1 MPRAQRTLLSYHGR
15 ERLRRKK
22 RRKRTNEEA
31 ETRSALSPFLLS
43 SRGQAKSGATF
54 FIFLIFPFFFISLS
68 RPPSLCVAGHRLRG
82 SSHFCC
88 SSRRSCPRRH
98 ASPTRSLRRWYVRE
112 ERRGRERGRE
122 DIVRGVHFC
131 EGRARGF
138 APCAFKN
145 LKTKT
150 TPPPK
155 TNKQTPNQN
164 KNSRQRG
171 PLLTSSPRPL
181 RRARSRPG
189 ISLPRSPT
197 GETRTEPEPPS
208 LPEAAPAGRGRGRAR
223 PSATTARRG
232 PPPRPLPPP
241 RTAPRLETVPRLE
254 TARLRRP
261 ATRL

>member
-1 MPRAQRTLLSYHGR
+1 MHREIERGDDVPWREKKGKRKAAEGKKTGGAKGGPTGASIEGKEGAPFALSRSHSFSPCPRERTRTHAPMPRAQRTLLSYHGR

-54 FIFLIFPFFFISLS
+54 FISFDFSLFFISLS

-131 EGRARGF
+131 EGRARGV
-138 APCAFKN
+138 APCA
-145 LKTKT
+145 
-150 TPPPK
+150 
-155 TNKQTPNQN
+155 
-164 KNSRQRG
+164 
-171 PLLTSSPRPL
+171 
-181 RRARSRPG
+181 
-189 ISLPRSPT
+189 
-197 GETRTEPEPPS
+197 
-208 LPEAAPAGRGRGRAR
+208 
-223 PSATTARRG
+223 
-232 PPPRPLPPP
+232 
-241 RTAPRLETVPRLE
+241 V
-254 TARLRRP
+254 
-261 ATRL
+261 